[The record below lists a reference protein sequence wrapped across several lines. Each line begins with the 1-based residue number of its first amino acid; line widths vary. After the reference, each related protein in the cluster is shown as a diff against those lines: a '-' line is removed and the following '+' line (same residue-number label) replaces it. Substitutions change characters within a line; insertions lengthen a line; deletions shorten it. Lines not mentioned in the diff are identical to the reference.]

1 MAGNINFINA
11 DASSFKDKAKPI
23 IRTAKFLRG
32 VNAKKS
38 ISALSKDLIMQF
50 PVLMSADVSMDVA
63 VNLAKAL
70 EAQYAAMYLA
80 VWTADS
86 LFGVENAPGGVR
98 DFIKRYHNNDDIPDM
113 ITYGGNLLT
122 IADRLGLSSMESVVE
137 CTIKYHPAVSADEMD
152 RLWSNPEDRLA
163 LESIND
169 FYLPIKSSNK
179 KINSITK
186 ALEAKIEF
194 DEDEVLNTLNKL
206 EDSSIAPESKY
217 NGNVNQGITKTSV
230 FSNATGFG
238 PNQKMPFVKPSDKL
252 TGLEPTLIDVTFLA
266 KSSEPLPGVRQFET
280 DKNGKTTGKDVTMR
294 MQRAIVGVKTMIR
307 LISSEY
313 MVPNVISAINDQ
325 SLAFKFVKWTKGEM
339 KIGRDMLLGISR
351 IKEDAKAKNQAD
363 AWFAA
368 LRKRKRNA
376 KTFRFSETGINPF
389 TTLVITSNEVE
400 IIKDNSGYDL
410 TNISIVKQLMDNLY
424 LLGFVIVNE
433 QTGMV
438 QTIFDG
444 YNSFSTT
451 TINSLKSSTKSDTS
465 IDTLRELKQIM
476 GRM

>member
-1 MAGNINFINA
+1 
-11 DASSFKDKAKPI
+11 
-23 IRTAKFLRG
+23 
-32 VNAKKS
+32 
-38 ISALSKDLIMQF
+38 
-50 PVLMSADVSMDVA
+50 
-63 VNLAKAL
+63 
-70 EAQYAAMYLA
+70 
-80 VWTADS
+80 
-86 LFGVENAPGGVR
+86 
-98 DFIKRYHNNDDIPDM
+98 
-113 ITYGGNLLT
+113 
-122 IADRLGLSSMESVVE
+122 
-137 CTIKYHPAVSADEMD
+137 
-152 RLWSNPEDRLA
+152 
-163 LESIND
+163 
-169 FYLPIKSSNK
+169 
-179 KINSITK
+179 
-186 ALEAKIEF
+186 
-194 DEDEVLNTLNKL
+194 
-206 EDSSIAPESKY
+206 
-217 NGNVNQGITKTSV
+217 
-230 FSNATGFG
+230 
-238 PNQKMPFVKPSDKL
+238 
-252 TGLEPTLIDVTFLA
+252 
-266 KSSEPLPGVRQFET
+266 
-280 DKNGKTTGKDVTMR
+280 

-444 YNSFSTT
+444 YNSFSAT
-451 TINSLKSSTKSDTS
+451 TINSLKASTKSDTS